1 MGTLTD
7 VQDIAVTV
15 TNVNEA
21 PVISSNGAGAT
32 ASISVAENQTAVTT
46 VTSTDVDAS
55 ATATYSISG
64 GADAAK
70 FAINATTGVLTFV
83 SAPNY
88 EIAADS
94 GANNVY
100 DVTVQVS
107 DGTSTDTQAIAVTVT
122 NTNETPTDL
131 LYRPNVPSANLVAD
145 FEFGAV
151 AATTLDDSGNGH
163 NLTMSGT
170 LSTTTGPTGSVALD
184 LTGGASG
191 NYGNIAGITTGGA
204 MTVSTTVRFD
214 STGNWERIYD
224 FGQASSGG
232 IGNMYLSRF
241 GASNDLTF
249 SIEKSGV
256 YTYRATAPNAI
267 TNGTWM
273 NVATTVDASGNMKLY
288 INGALAAT
296 ATGVALTTGVRD
308 FNDIGRSNWE
318 ANGDGRFD
326 GAVDSFVANVAMS
339 AADIAALSNQTTG
352 FTVAENSANGTSLG
366 NCCPLR
372 PGCNRYQDV

>member
-1 MGTLTD
+1 MKLPSFRPTEQGL
-7 VQDIAVTV
+7 QLQ
-15 TNVNEA
+15 
-21 PVISSNGAGAT
+21 SL
-32 ASISVAENQTAVTT
+32 VAENQTAVTT

-88 EIAADS
+88 EIAADL

-214 STGNWERIYD
+214 LTGNWERIYD

-232 IGNMYLSRF
+232 IGNMYQPFRCFERF
-241 GASNDLTF
+241 DIF
-249 SIEKSGV
+249 HREKRFLHVSC
-256 YTYRATAPNAI
+256 
-267 TNGTWM
+267 NGTQCDYQWHM
-273 NVATTVDASGNMKLY
+273 DECRH
-288 INGALAAT
+288 NG
-296 ATGVALTTGVRD
+296 
-308 FNDIGRSNWE
+308 
-318 ANGDGRFD
+318 
-326 GAVDSFVANVAMS
+326 
-339 AADIAALSNQTTG
+339 
-352 FTVAENSANGTSLG
+352 
-366 NCCPLR
+366 
-372 PGCNRYQDV
+372 